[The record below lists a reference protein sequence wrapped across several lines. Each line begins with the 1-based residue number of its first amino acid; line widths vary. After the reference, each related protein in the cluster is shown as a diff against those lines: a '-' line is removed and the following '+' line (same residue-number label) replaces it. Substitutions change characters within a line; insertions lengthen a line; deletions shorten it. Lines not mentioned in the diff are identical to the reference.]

1 MTMKAREIDRDPELH
16 GPSRPLIWGANT
28 LTRLQRE
35 ERLRR
40 EAWLASQP
48 ELSAEELTILEAAE
62 AEADVCLSRPWT
74 PELAT
79 LAIKWHEVSGETQSA
94 FAQAH
99 GFPVSRFRSK
109 VARKARAAIK
119 TNRID
124 LLTGANQ

>member
-1 MTMKAREIDRDPELH
+1 MMKAREIDRCPETH

-28 LTRLQRE
+28 LTQLQRE

-48 ELSAEELTILEAAE
+48 EPTAEPEPDL
-62 AEADVCLSRPWT
+62 CRPWT

-79 LAIKWHEVSGETQSA
+79 LAIKWHEVSGETQQA

-109 VARKARAAIK
+109 VAREARAAIK
-119 TNRID
+119 TNRINVATD
-124 LLTGANQ
+124 LLTGAN